1 LAAQLQHRE
10 QIVGRRAH
18 VRQGAHL
25 FGDHAQFLEIDQPVN
40 PSVIAEMN
48 ERQILLDN
56 GEKWNLSPGETH
68 KYLSLLK

>member
-1 LAAQLQHRE
+1 
-10 QIVGRRAH
+10 
-18 VRQGAHL
+18 
-25 FGDHAQFLEIDQPVN
+25 
-40 PSVIAEMN
+40 MN